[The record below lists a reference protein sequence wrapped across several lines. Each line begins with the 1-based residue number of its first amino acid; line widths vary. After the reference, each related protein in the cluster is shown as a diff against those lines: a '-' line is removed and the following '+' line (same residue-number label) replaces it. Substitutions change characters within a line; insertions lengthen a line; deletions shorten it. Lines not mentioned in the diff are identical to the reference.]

1 LQDKASLSSHHE
13 ELQVASCFGFKA
25 RGRKR
30 QGEEKKTSLPLLHV
44 QGKKKKKHCRLK
56 TAPFHLSFFFF
67 QLMKRRR
74 FSQNAPFHLNENWRQ
89 SARLQVN
96 PSICARVSFWSL
108 VSDFFN

>member
-44 QGKKKKKHCRLK
+44 RGRRRRNIAASKRHRFISL
-56 TAPFHLSFFFF
+56 FFF
-67 QLMKRRR
+67 QRMKRRR

-96 PSICARVSFWSL
+96 PSIFARFSFWSL